1 MAARQKDD
9 DDNQVNI
16 IHQTDGSGQALIPVS
31 QSKRGGLASDIL
43 YRIFC
48 CFPTPDTISAVNN
61 KTRTPLLPSIKQED
75 HHKKCLVLDLDETL
89 VHSSFK
95 EIPNPDFVIPVEIDG
110 TVHRV
115 YVLKRPGVDV
125 FLERTGKLF
134 EVVVFTASLS
144 KYADPL
150 LDLLDIHKV
159 VRHRLFRESCT
170 WHEGNY
176 VKDLQI
182 LGRPIEKTIIVD
194 NSPMSYLFQP
204 ENAIAVSSFIDDP
217 SDREL
222 FYCLPFLETIMSVEN
237 VIQHLH
243 KYPDRK
249 SVV

>member
-1 MAARQKDD
+1 M
-9 DDNQVNI
+9 
-16 IHQTDGSGQALIPVS
+16 HQTDGTGRALNAATPIVLGQQKKGS
-31 QSKRGGLASDIL
+31 ASDVF

-48 CFPTPDTISAVNN
+48 CFPTPDAANAVNN
-61 KTRTPLLPSIKQED
+61 RSRLPLLPTIHPED
-75 HHKKCLVLDLDETL
+75 SHKKCLVLDLDETL

-115 YVLKRPGVDV
+115 YVLKRPGVDM
-125 FLERTGKLF
+125 FLEKVGKTY
-134 EVVVFTASLS
+134 EIVVFTASLS

-204 ENAIAVSSFIDDP
+204 ENAIGVSSFIDDP

-222 FYCLPFLETIMSVEN
+222 YYCLPFLENILHVDN
-237 VIQHLH
+237 VVHHLH
-243 KYPDRK
+243 KYPTFISEQARIQGN
-249 SVV
+249 VI